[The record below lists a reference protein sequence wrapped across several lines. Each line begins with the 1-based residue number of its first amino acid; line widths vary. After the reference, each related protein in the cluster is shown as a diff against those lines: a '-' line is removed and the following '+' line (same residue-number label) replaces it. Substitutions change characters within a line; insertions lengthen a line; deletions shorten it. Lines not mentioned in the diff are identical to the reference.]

1 MSQAGGANDAIDEN
15 DDNEGS
21 PPPYSELDPLANNRP
36 NSLDLSGD
44 LNETSGKRKKLKTSR
59 TEIQLILNNLIFR
72 GRGIRGSRCN
82 PSQSRH
88 KMEMG
93 SLIFFL

>member
-1 MSQAGGANDAIDEN
+1 MTMICWNSVIDRSNVSQAGGANDAIDEN

-44 LNETSGKRKKLKTSR
+44 VNETSGKR
-59 TEIQLILNNLIFR
+59 
-72 GRGIRGSRCN
+72 
-82 PSQSRH
+82 
-88 KMEMG
+88 
-93 SLIFFL
+93 